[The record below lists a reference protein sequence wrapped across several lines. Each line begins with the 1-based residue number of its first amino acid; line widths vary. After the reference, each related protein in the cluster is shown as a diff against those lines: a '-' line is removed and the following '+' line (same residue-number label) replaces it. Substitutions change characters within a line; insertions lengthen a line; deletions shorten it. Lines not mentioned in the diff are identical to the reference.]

1 MVGLPVQFPQ
11 LRKYNPTRQAEG
23 HQMEGL
29 FCHPVFP
36 ITMQGDHESTHP
48 GRISSKPIPLCVCR
62 LNIRIK
68 KKQINDYNTKRTC
81 GSGLE
86 GGEMPGGKVLLM
98 RVTNDGCLDHKGR
111 RACSSKARQV
121 HARDTR
127 LRLLRRRRQWSMM
140 TWVNSLIS
148 IIG

>member
-11 LRKYNPTRQAEG
+11 LREHNPARQAEG

-29 FCHPVFP
+29 FCDQVFP
-36 ITMQGDHESTHP
+36 VITRHDSTHP
-48 GRISSKPIPLCVCR
+48 GRISSKPVPLCVCR

-68 KKQINDYNTKRTC
+68 KEPSNDYNTKHTC

-86 GGEMPGGKVLLM
+86 GSNMPGGKVLLM
-98 RVTNDGCLDHKGR
+98 RVTNDCCSDHRVR

-127 LRLLRRRRQWSMM
+127 LILLRGRQQSMM
-140 TWVNSLIS
+140 AWANSLIS
-148 IIG
+148 IIR